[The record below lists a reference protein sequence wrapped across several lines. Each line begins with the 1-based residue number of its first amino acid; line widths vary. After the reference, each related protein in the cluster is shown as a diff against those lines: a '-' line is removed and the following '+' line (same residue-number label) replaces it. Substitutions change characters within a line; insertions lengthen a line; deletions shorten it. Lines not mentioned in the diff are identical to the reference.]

1 MPKPAVVLLSGGL
14 DSATAAAV
22 ARAEGFE
29 LCALTIDYGQ
39 RHRQE
44 LEAASRVAAAL
55 GVKRHVTLRIDLT
68 QFGASALTAPID
80 VPKARS
86 REEMEAGIPITYVPA
101 RNSIFLALALGYAEV
116 LGAADI
122 FVGVN
127 AVDYS
132 GYPDCRPEFIAA
144 FERLANLGTKAGV
157 EGSLQ
162 FKVHAPLV
170 QMTKAQIIR
179 RGTELGVD
187 YGLTHSCYDP
197 DPSGRPCG
205 SCDSCLLRRQ
215 GFSEAGLI
223 DPLKYAGEN
232 DHG

>member
-1 MPKPAVVLLSGGL
+1 MSKPAVVLLSGGL

-44 LEAASRVAAAL
+44 LEAAARVASAL
-55 GVKRHVTLRIDLT
+55 GVKRHVTLKIDLT

-101 RNSIFLALALGYAEV
+101 RNTIFLALALGYAEV

-144 FERLANLGTKAGV
+144 FERLANLGTKSGV

-179 RGTELGVD
+179 RGTDLGVD

-215 GFSEAGLI
+215 GFAEAGQV
-223 DPLKYAGEN
+223 DPLDRSEKCL
-232 DHG
+232 